1 MNKDLSVMIDDI
13 KLNIRVGAIIKY
25 QNKILVEKNK
35 NVDFYV
41 VPGGRLK
48 SLEDSQTALI
58 RELKEELGIDFKQEE
73 FKLKSFIE
81 NFFTFDNHK
90 YHELYFLYEV
100 TLQNEYNLQDG
111 MQNLD
116 NIDTNYYL
124 FSFEEFKQ
132 HKILPEKLKEIIEN
146 NEFKKYIVNDLKSS

>member
-48 SLEDSQTALI
+48 ALEDSKTALL
-58 RELKEELGIDFKQEE
+58 RELKEELGINFSNENFKV
-73 FKLKSFIE
+73 KSYIE
-81 NFFTFDNHK
+81 NFFTFDNNK
-90 YHELYFLYEV
+90 YHELYLLYEV
-100 TLQNEYNLQDG
+100 TLENDYNLHDG

-116 NIDTNYYL
+116 NINTNYYL
-124 FSFEEFKQ
+124 FSYEEFKQ
-132 HKILPEKLKEIIEN
+132 HKILPEKLKEIIDN
-146 NEFKKYIVNDLKSS
+146 NEFKQYVVDDLNQS